1 MRRSLKGQMSFV
13 FVGLITFILIAI
25 LVVNGRFLERYYVV
39 NKTEELISMYKAAT
53 GKIEKGEIREEVAV
67 SELNGISEQ
76 CNISAIIADNGG
88 GILYMTA
95 REKNGLLF
103 AQLMGYLLGENQ
115 KSGRLLKSTEDYEI
129 FRTTDPINETEYIE
143 MWGYI
148 DGEDLFIMRSPMAS
162 IRESAILANKFLI
175 YMGCMAVVVSIILV
189 RYFSKRITDPILELA
204 ELSKKMANLDFDA
217 RYVSGGDNEIGVL
230 GESFN
235 TMSATLKKTIAELK
249 RANNQLQQDIE
260 QKEKIETMRTDFLGN
275 VSHEL
280 KTPIAL
286 IQGYAEGLKEGV
298 SDDPESREFYCDVIM
313 DEASKMNQMVRN
325 LLTLNQLEFGE
336 DSTQFE
342 RFDLVGVIEGVL
354 QSCEILIQQAGATA
368 VFVHNEPVYVW
379 ADEFKTEQV
388 VRNYLTNAIHH
399 VDFEKRIEIR
409 MQQKEDTVRVTV
421 FNSGRAIPSE
431 DLDRLW
437 DKFYKVDKAHT
448 REYGGNGI
456 GLSIVKAIMESFH
469 QAYGVTNFDNGVA
482 FWFELDTSAV
492 SQEQRVENC

>member
-217 RYVSGGDNEIGVL
+217 RYVSGGDNEIGVWHL
-230 GESFN
+230 
-235 TMSATLKKTIAELK
+235 
-249 RANNQLQQDIE
+249 
-260 QKEKIETMRTDFLGN
+260 
-275 VSHEL
+275 
-280 KTPIAL
+280 
-286 IQGYAEGLKEGV
+286 
-298 SDDPESREFYCDVIM
+298 
-313 DEASKMNQMVRN
+313 
-325 LLTLNQLEFGE
+325 
-336 DSTQFE
+336 
-342 RFDLVGVIEGVL
+342 
-354 QSCEILIQQAGATA
+354 
-368 VFVHNEPVYVW
+368 
-379 ADEFKTEQV
+379 
-388 VRNYLTNAIHH
+388 
-399 VDFEKRIEIR
+399 
-409 MQQKEDTVRVTV
+409 
-421 FNSGRAIPSE
+421 IPSFPSG
-431 DLDRLW
+431 LW
-437 DKFYKVDKAHT
+437 
-448 REYGGNGI
+448 
-456 GLSIVKAIMESFH
+456 
-469 QAYGVTNFDNGVA
+469 
-482 FWFELDTSAV
+482 
-492 SQEQRVENC
+492 